1 MSIPLK
7 RDFPVLTLMY
17 WAIIVVIPIGYNH
30 MVATPV
36 IVGVSQH
43 RSGKQQGLNIDEY
56 RIYRIYQQDVRPG

>member
-1 MSIPLK
+1 
-7 RDFPVLTLMY
+7 MY
-17 WAIIVVIPIGYNH
+17 WAIIVVIPIVYNH